1 MNLAHSFLRE
11 CNPRPSLAP
20 GSREPS
26 QRANLGPCLNGEGTL
41 FELCAEQT
49 QTAHGSLCETA
60 ERRTNGL
67 LTLQT
72 LPAVWRYEAC
82 ASTRATWGCVCV
94 CARSL
99 SVHLCLSVAMVRYK
113 YSTTPWVNATLFSFR
128 KYVNS
133 SAKAC
138 IWCTR
143 QVYPKGEES

>member
-1 MNLAHSFLRE
+1 MNLAHWFLRE

-20 GSREPS
+20 GSRDPS
-26 QRANLGPCLNGEGTL
+26 QRANLGPCSNGEGTL
-41 FELCAEQT
+41 FELCAVQT

-67 LTLQT
+67 LTVQT
-72 LPAVWRYEAC
+72 LPAVWWYEAC
-82 ASTRATWGCVCV
+82 ALTRAMCVCV
-94 CARSL
+94 RSL
-99 SVHLCLSVAMVRYK
+99 SVHLCWSVAVVRYK

-128 KYVNS
+128 RYVNS